1 MSDDLGDLYGDL
13 DGHEFNESFIA
24 LKESL
29 ELERK
34 RNKELE
40 KELQDAK
47 RQISLLNE
55 EKKMV
60 ETNMV
65 TLYNTALQEIK
76 RKSRI

>member
-47 RQISLLNE
+47 RQISVLNE